1 MVNVV
6 GAGAGHGAGVAVA
19 VGAEK
24 AEGAVEGN
32 EGSDVNSVVS
42 AGGTRAGGAESFCD
56 SLLAR

>member
-1 MVNVV
+1 MA
-6 GAGAGHGAGVAVA
+6 GAGVGHGAGVAVA
-19 VGAEK
+19 VEAEK

-32 EGSDVNSVVS
+32 EGSDVNSMVS